1 MFATQENQRLYLK
14 AWEYNSMRV
23 LGFLVKIIEDNGGEV
38 EPYKHCM
45 ANNRT
50 YEPTAEPRQIY
61 GQSWITFTL
70 DDMYYHISLDDN
82 PFFDM
87 HYLKTAIINGK
98 RRQNVYMNVL
108 SREWMYDCLF
118 KITSDEEAKE
128 IAYELFNIVLSAK
141 ESKRYYE
148 KHRIQVPNTYDD
160 GWHWET
166 KYDGDRWVEGWKR
179 Y

>member
-23 LGFLVKIIEDNGGEV
+23 LGCIAKIVEDNGGDV
-38 EPYKHCM
+38 EPYRHCM

-50 YEPTAEPRQIY
+50 YEPTAEPIQIY
-61 GQSWITFTL
+61 GQSWIHFIL
-70 DDMYYHISLDDN
+70 DDMYYAISLDDN

-87 HYLKTAIINGK
+87 HYLKTKVVNGK
-98 RRQNVYMNVL
+98 RRQNVYMRVL
-108 SREWMYDCLF
+108 SRDWMYDCLF
-118 KITSDEEAKE
+118 KVTSDEEAKE

-141 ESKRYYE
+141 ESERYYE
-148 KHRIQVPNTYDD
+148 KHRIQVPNTYDG

-166 KYDGDRWVEGWKR
+166 KYEPDRWVDGWR
-179 Y
+179 LY